1 MVKAHNRATISRTSF
16 SVNYLLR
23 YLMDITIN
31 SVAKILSKL
40 IAQHDLN
47 ETELSQKIGV
57 PRATINRLTSGR
69 TPDPR
74 ASTLQTI
81 ANYFEVSID
90 QLLGHKPLFSESGT
104 KIISEKEDVLPILE
118 WNEADK
124 WKQKIKEAK
133 TESMQNWLSFG
144 KTSNPYLFALMVRGE
159 SMWPQFE
166 EGFFL
171 VVDPQKQ
178 AKSKDL
184 IIAAILES
192 NEIVFRKIIIE
203 DGCRLLVACNPIF
216 PTITLN
222 EKDKIIGTI
231 IKSIGSFE

>member
-1 MVKAHNRATISRTSF
+1 
-16 SVNYLLR
+16 
-23 YLMDITIN
+23 MDITIN
-31 SVAKILSKL
+31 SVGKILSKL

-81 ANYFEVSID
+81 ANYFDVSID

-104 KIISEKEDVLPILE
+104 KIISEKKEDVLPILE

-124 WKQKIKEAK
+124 WEQKINGAK
-133 TESMQNWLSFG
+133 TESMRNWLSFG

-166 EGFFL
+166 EGIFL

-184 IIAAILES
+184 VIAAILES

-203 DGCRLLVACNPIF
+203 DGCRLLAACNPIF
-216 PTITLN
+216 PVIILN
-222 EKDKIIGTI
+222 EKDKIIGTV
-231 IKSIGSFE
+231 IKSIGNYE